1 MAPPQDGSNTPLQ
14 LAVTYSDREGK
25 QFRWAGARGCKESSE
40 WSVYVSPG
48 CPHSPAACL
57 LACMRRHLC
66 KPRRPSCATRS
77 SRRTV
82 ALPPG
87 FTEAA
92 AAPGTAPLTF
102 YASSGV
108 QKAVLLARYTDLLQ
122 TW

>member
-1 MAPPQDGSNTPLQ
+1 MALPS
-14 LAVTYSDREGK
+14 
-25 QFRWAGARGCKESSE
+25 
-40 WSVYVSPG
+40 G
-48 CPHSPAACL
+48 CPCHRAAPHTVALQALRIPLLPA
-57 LACMRRHLC
+57 
-66 KPRRPSCATRS
+66 RS

-92 AAPGTAPLTF
+92 AAPGTAPISY